1 MKWNEMEAVENKSSK
16 KAIGDITQVDVSF
29 IRGLAVLTSNLLWRT
44 LKFLRIELLFLIW
57 FLITVVLVSYFRY
70 V

>member
-1 MKWNEMEAVENKSSK
+1 MEAVENKSSK

-44 LKFLRIELLFLIW
+44 LKFLRIELLFLI
-57 FLITVVLVSYFRY
+57 
-70 V
+70 